1 MTLEHQVNALL
12 NLISQAN
19 IVQANIRVDTAAV
32 KRSLHKATSPR
43 FEIVFAGTFSAGKS
57 TLINTLLERKLLYS
71 SPGVATGTVCYVEYA
86 QNPDDEKAVLYFF
99 SKNEIRQQISEL
111 CNILGL
117 ADSVNL
123 DLPASIQNL
132 REQAEHI
139 KLNGTLSEAKQAELL
154 QQLLTGFEKNK
165 ENIQNDPIKAINLE
179 DAENYVRWENA
190 AVFKQIK
197 YYCHNSLLKN
207 GIVIVDTP
215 GIDAPLLI
223 HTKIAFDKITHPDT
237 SAVVCVLQTASRGS
251 LIEAEIKLIEHIRNA
266 PGVSD
271 RIFYVFNHIDATWFD
286 AALHGLLEGVIHADF
301 HQEQQKGRVYKTS
314 AMLGFYGSLRRN
326 DRTFQVPDEF
336 KSEFNRY
343 FFLKVSRVDF
353 PITPAIA
360 AADTDDE
367 KFKAIIDAHGDNL
380 LDKLIQ
386 DSGVEAFKEKL
397 NYYLMHERKPQ
408 LFKALAKALQPICKE
423 LKDYYLDLRD
433 ELESKPVDVET
444 IKHEELTK
452 LGLELHR
459 ISLDFSEHIHEQLN
473 EAFATNNNNR
483 LERDYRQL
491 QKNMLNELDHL
502 IANFSVE
509 ETHQLARRSHEENV
523 VVPVMAILSE
533 AFYYV
538 TNGLKK
544 VLTASSQQLVNNFFN
559 QLTHNVSSAEYYKR
573 LQDLLGNDA
582 GINQTLDKDLRQEVI
597 HAITNEAR
605 TECEPYIRETA
616 LFYAEGTVPA
626 FQLRQTL
633 YEACQS
639 TDFQGMLTAEPA
651 VRQLL
656 EIDFRK
662 KVHHTIMHRFRTTI
676 DETINHHLLLGVDE
690 QVKAIIAQFHHAHA
704 LLEHNIEKDAERQI
718 KAIQQQ
724 KKAVEANIG
733 TYNQAVD
740 SVNQDLQVNGCTG
753 LTLPKI

>member
-1 MTLEHQVNALL
+1 MTLENQVDALL

-19 IVQANIRVDTAAV
+19 IPVDTAATAAV

-86 QNPDDEKAVLYFF
+86 QNQDDEKAVLYFF
-99 SKNEIRQQISEL
+99 SKNEIQKQVSEL
-111 CNILGL
+111 CKILGL
-117 ADSVNL
+117 ADGVKL
-123 DLPASIQNL
+123 DLPDSIQNL
-132 REQAEHI
+132 REKAEQ
-139 KLNGTLSEAKQAELL
+139 KQKEAKDNKDLKQEQQAELL
-154 QQLLTGFEKNK
+154 LQLLKGFEENK
-165 ENIQNDPIKAINLE
+165 ENIQNSPIKPINLE
-179 DAENYVRWENA
+179 DAQNYVRWENA

-197 YYCHNSLLKN
+197 YYCHHPLLEN

-215 GIDAPLLI
+215 GIDAPLST
-223 HTKIAFDKITHPDT
+223 HTQITYDKITHPDT
-237 SAVVCVLQTASRGS
+237 SAVVCVLKAAKNGGLTG
-251 LIEAEIKLIEHIRNA
+251 EEIDLIEHIRKC
-266 PGVSD
+266 PEVGD
-271 RIFYVFNHIDATWFD
+271 RIFYVFNHIDETWYKQERYERLKD
-286 AALHGLLEGVIHADF
+286 VIDKF
-301 HQEQQKGRVYKTS
+301 LGERVYKTS

-326 DRTFQVPDEF
+326 DPAFPVPDEF
-336 KSEFNRY
+336 KSEFNR
-343 FFLKVSRVDF
+343 FFFQKVSRVNF
-353 PITPAIA
+353 PMPPAIDHA
-360 AADTDDE
+360 NTDDE
-367 KFKAIIDAHGDNL
+367 QFQAIIDAHGDNL
-380 LDKLIQ
+380 LNKLIQ
-386 DSGVEAFKEKL
+386 DSGVEEFKEKL
-397 NYYLMHERKPQ
+397 NYYLMHKRKPE

-433 ELESKPVDVET
+433 ELESKPVDVGT
-444 IKHEELTK
+444 IKKEALDK
-452 LGLELHR
+452 LGVELHL
-459 ISLDFSEHIHEQLN
+459 IGLDISEHIREQLN

-491 QKNMLNELDHL
+491 QRNMLDELDRL

-509 ETHQLARRSHEENV
+509 ETHQLALRSHEENV

-544 VLTASSQQLVNNFFN
+544 VLTVSSQQLVNNFFN
-559 QLTHNVSSAEYYKR
+559 QLTQSVSSAEYYKR

-582 GINQTLDKDLRQEVI
+582 GIHQYLDKDLREEVI
-597 HAITNEAR
+597 HAIINEAR

-616 LFYAEGTVPA
+616 LFYAEGTVPH

-633 YEACQS
+633 YQACQS

-676 DETINHHLLLGVDE
+676 NATINDHLLPGAHHLVGV
-690 QVKAIIAQFHHAHA
+690 IMAQFKAAHVR
-704 LLEHNIEKDAERQI
+704 LEDKIEKDAERRIQE
-718 KAIQQQ
+718 IQQQ
-724 KKAVEANIG
+724 KKAVDANIG

-753 LTLPKI
+753 LTLPKINPN

>member
-1 MTLEHQVNALL
+1 MTLENQVDALL
-12 NLISQAN
+12 KLISQAN
-19 IVQANIRVDTAAV
+19 IVVDTAAV
-32 KRSLHKATSPR
+32 QRSLHKATSPR

-86 QNPDDEKAVLYFF
+86 KKQDDEKAVLHFF
-99 SKNEIRQQISEL
+99 SKTEIRQQISEL
-111 CNILGL
+111 CKILGL
-117 ADSVNL
+117 ADGVDL
-123 DLPASIQNL
+123 DEPASIQNL
-132 REQAEHI
+132 RDKAEKKLKEAKDNKDLKQEQQAKLLLQLLDGFVANKDKIQSNPPIEHI
-139 KLNGTLSEAKQAELL
+139 TLEEAKHHVK
-154 QQLLTGFEKNK
+154 F
-165 ENIQNDPIKAINLE
+165 
-179 DAENYVRWENA
+179 ENA

-197 YYCHNSLLKN
+197 YYCHNSLLEN

-215 GIDAPLLI
+215 GIDSPLLI
-223 HTKIAFDKITHPDT
+223 HAEIAKKKITHPDT
-237 SAVVCVLQTASRGS
+237 SAVVCVLKAAINGTLTG
-251 LIEAEIKLIEHIRNA
+251 EEIKLIEHIRNS
-266 PGVSD
+266 PGVRD
-271 RIFYVFNHIDATWFD
+271 RIFYVFNHIDATWYNPE
-286 AALHGLLEGVIHADF
+286 LHRLLESVIHSEF
-301 HQEQQKGRVYKTS
+301 HKERVYKTS
-314 AMLGFYGSLRRN
+314 AMLGFYGSLRLKKSE
-326 DRTFQVPDEF
+326 FQVPDEF

-367 KFKAIIDAHGDNL
+367 KFKAIIDDHGDNL
-380 LDKLIQ
+380 LNKLIQ
-386 DSGVEAFKEKL
+386 ESGVEEFKK
-397 NYYLMHERKPQ
+397 Q
-408 LFKALAKALQPICKE
+408 
-423 LKDYYLDLRD
+423 LKDYLINKRKPELFQALAEDLKPICD
-433 ELESKPVDVET
+433 ELIKHYFNSKNALAGKPVDVDT
-444 IKHEELTK
+444 IKKEA
-452 LGLELHR
+452 LEQLSQDLYR
-459 ISLDFSEHIHEQLN
+459 ISLDFSEHIREQLN

-483 LERDYRQL
+483 LERDYRQI
-491 QKNMLNELDHL
+491 QRNMLDELDRL

-544 VLTASSQQLVNNFFN
+544 VLTESSQQLVNNFFN
-559 QLTHNVSSAEYYKR
+559 QLTHNVSSAEYYKQ
-573 LQDLLGNDA
+573 LEKLLGNDA
-582 GINQTLDKDLRQEVI
+582 GIRQNLDKDLREKVI

-676 DETINHHLLLGVDE
+676 NDTINSHLLPGADQQVGV
-690 QVKAIIAQFHHAHA
+690 IIAQFHHAHA
-704 LLEHNIEKDAERQI
+704 LLEHNIEKDAHAKLI
-718 KAIQQQ
+718 KI
-724 KKAVEANIG
+724 KKEKDAVEANIG

-740 SVNQDLQVNGCTG
+740 SINQDLQVNGCTG
-753 LTLPKI
+753 FQLPKI